1 MSAGR
6 FVKARPMLALF
17 ALAAGCGHKAGAA
30 TALDDAALRER
41 IAPAM
46 VLILTDAG
54 HGSGFAL
61 NAQGH
66 IATNHHVVADG
77 GRIAARR
84 GGRTAQAERV
94 WHSEGLDLAVL
105 RIRPSQ
111 LRGMRPLPLAVS
123 PPDPLLDVIAVGFP
137 GAANAVTA
145 ADAPTYSEGNVGRM
159 VDGAWG
165 SEMLRIVQHSAD
177 INPGNSGGPLIDACG
192 RVIGVNTGGAGVSV
206 SQTPGGPRINAPSG
220 LFWASFIGVLAE
232 RLDALSIPYEA
243 DAGGCEAAVAD
254 SQSVSLLILLA
265 ALACGLLLFVL
276 VSRRRIAAHPPSP
289 VNGPQAHASAPATPS
304 GAARIVSIGRGRDMD
319 VVVRSRK
326 ASRRH
331 AELELTDDGAVLRDC
346 GSTNGTHVLRNGRWR
361 RVAEERVRLDDRVRM
376 GGREASVR
384 GILRRAGVLGG
395 ADGGR
400 RRHGAE
406 RRPSG
411 PVVRHPET
419 GEIMRAPHQGDR
431 A

>member
-1 MSAGR
+1 
-6 FVKARPMLALF
+6 MLALF
-17 ALAAGCGHKAGAA
+17 ALAASCGHKASAA
-30 TALDDAALRER
+30 TTLDDAALRER

-46 VLILTDAG
+46 VLVLTDAG
-54 HGSGFAL
+54 HGSGFLL

-145 ADAPTYSEGNVGRM
+145 ADAPTYNEGNVGRM
-159 VDGAWG
+159 VDGAWD

-232 RLDALSIPYEA
+232 RLDALSIPYET

-254 SQSVSLLILLA
+254 SQPVSLLILLA

-276 VSRRRIAAHPPSP
+276 ASRRRIAARPPAQI
-289 VNGPQAHASAPATPS
+289 NGPQAQASAPATPA
-304 GAARIVSIGRGRDMD
+304 GAARIVRIGRGRDMD

-346 GSTNGTHVLRNGRWR
+346 GSTNGTKVLRGGRWR
-361 RVAEERVRLDDRVRM
+361 KVTQERVELSDRVRI
-376 GGREASVR
+376 GSHEASVR
-384 GILRRAGVLGG
+384 SLLRLAGVTGGRERG
-395 ADGGR
+395 ADG
-400 RRHGAE
+400 
-406 RRPSG
+406 RPSG

-419 GEIMRAPHQGDR
+419 GEIMRAGRRGGGP
-431 A
+431 